1 MEKKKITIDFGRPL
15 TFWDGLQL
23 LFIGLKLA
31 GAIDWRWFW
40 VFAPTWIMILVIAVL
55 SIVTATVSYSKQCK
69 GEKRV

>member
-40 VFAPTWIMILVIAVL
+40 VFAPTWITVLVMVIL
-55 SIVTATVSYSKQCK
+55 IVVSATVNYFQKTD
-69 GEKRV
+69 EEP

>member
-1 MEKKKITIDFGRPL
+1 MDKKKITIDFGRPL

-40 VFAPTWIMILVIAVL
+40 VFAPAWIMVLAMVIL
-55 SIVTATVSYSKQCK
+55 IVVSATMNYFQKID
-69 GEKRV
+69 EEP

>member
-31 GAIDWRWFW
+31 GAIGWRWFW
-40 VFAPTWIMILVIAVL
+40 VFAPTWITVLGLAILSVVITTMNYFQK
-55 SIVTATVSYSKQCK
+55 ID
-69 GEKRV
+69 EEP

>member
-40 VFAPTWIMILVIAVL
+40 VFAPTWITVLVMVIL
-55 SIVTATVSYSKQCK
+55 IVVSATMNYFQKID
-69 GEKRV
+69 EEP

>member
-1 MEKKKITIDFGRPL
+1 MEKKKITIDFGRPF

-40 VFAPTWIMILVIAVL
+40 VFAPTWIAVL
-55 SIVTATVSYSKQCK
+55 VSMVLIVVSATMNYFQKTDD
-69 GEKRV
+69 EP

>member
-40 VFAPTWIMILVIAVL
+40 VFAPTWITVLVSMVL
-55 SIVTATVSYSKQCK
+55 IVVSATMNYFQKTD
-69 GEKRV
+69 EEP

>member
-1 MEKKKITIDFGRPL
+1 MDKKKITIDFGRPL

-40 VFAPTWIMILVIAVL
+40 VFAPTWITVLVMVIL
-55 SIVTATVSYSKQCK
+55 IVVSATVNYFQKIN
-69 GEKRV
+69 EEP

>member
-40 VFAPTWIMILVIAVL
+40 VFAPTWITVLVMVIL
-55 SIVTATVSYSKQCK
+55 IVVSATVNYFQKID
-69 GEKRV
+69 EEP